1 LRPRLL
7 VLAGPSKDSTIPLP
21 ELEATLGRDP
31 ANSVA
36 VPDASVSRKH
46 CLLRRDEDERFQI
59 KDLDSRNGTLVN
71 GRSVKEHW
79 LRHGDEIATGD
90 SVFLFLVEDEDQPL
104 PASRVEF
111 DDSHPAAETKLI
123 HPREAVYLQP
133 DRLLQELP
141 ATSQVARNL
150 SGLLKISRIVHAIRD
165 LEELQ
170 AQLLDLIFEMVPA
183 DRGAILLA
191 EGAEQEFSCLYARTR
206 QSRQPQLVRV
216 SRTIARRV
224 MQENVAILG
233 VDVPTTGTLRDVE
246 SLIALE
252 VRSLICVPLTVF
264 QRVIGCI
271 YLDST
276 NAANRFH
283 EDHLQL
289 MAAIAGISAVAL
301 DNAQRLQWLEQENQR
316 LTTEVRQEQ
325 SLVGEGAKMREIF
338 QFLARVSPAESTVLI
353 EGESGT
359 GKELAARA
367 LHRNSPRKNKQFVA
381 INCAAIPET
390 LLETDLFGHERGAF
404 TGAAG
409 LKRGRL
415 EIADGGV
422 VFLDEIG
429 ELAPALQ
436 VKLLRVLQERE
447 FERVGG
453 TQTIKVDIR
462 LIAATNC
469 DLNEAVRLGRFRQ
482 DLYYRL
488 AVVQLTMPPLRE
500 RREDIP
506 MLTRHFLQKYAKR
519 SKVKPKPVSR
529 EAMAALVNYE
539 WPGNVR
545 ELENAI
551 ERALVMGSSDSVLL
565 EDLPES
571 LLEQE
576 SPVAMHEGKYHASV
590 KELKKQLIVDAVEQ
604 TRGNYVDAAG
614 ILGVHPNYL
623 HRLIRN
629 LGLKEALHD
638 ALRPRGKFS
647 GGAA

>member
-1 LRPRLL
+1 LPPRLL
-7 VLAGPSKDSTIPLP
+7 VIAGPSKDSTIPL
-21 ELEATLGRDP
+21 LDAEAALGRDP
-31 ANSVA
+31 TNAVA
-36 VPDASVSRKH
+36 LADASVSRKH
-46 CLLRRDEDERFQI
+46 CLLRREEDGRFQI

-71 GRSVKEHW
+71 GLAVKEHW

-90 SVFLFLVEDEDQPL
+90 SVFLFLVEDEDQAV

-111 DDSHPAAETKLI
+111 DDSHPTAETKVI
-123 HPREAVYLQP
+123 HPREVLYLQP
-133 DRLLQELP
+133 DRLLRELP
-141 ATSQVARNL
+141 AASQVARNL
-150 SGLLKISRIVHAIRD
+150 SALLKISRVVHAIRD

-170 AQLLDLIFEMVPA
+170 AQLLDLIFEVVPA
-183 DRGAILLA
+183 GRGAILLA
-191 EGAEQEFSCLYARTR
+191 EGAAQDFNCLYARTR
-206 QSRQPQLVRV
+206 QAGQPQLVRV
-216 SRTIARRV
+216 SRTIARQV

-233 VDVPTTGTLRDVE
+233 VDVPTSGTLRDVE
-246 SLIALE
+246 SLVASE
-252 VRSLICVPLTVF
+252 VRSLLCVPLTVF
-264 QRVIGCI
+264 RRVIGCI

-276 NAANRFH
+276 TAANRLQ

-301 DNAQRLQWLEQENQR
+301 DNARRLQWLEQENQR
-316 LTTEVRQEQ
+316 LSTEIRQEQ
-325 SLVGEGAKMREIF
+325 SLVGEGARMQEIF
-338 QFLARVSPAESTVLI
+338 QFLARVAPTESTVLI

-359 GKELAARA
+359 GKELVARA
-367 LHRNSPRKNKQFVA
+367 LHRNSPRGSKPFVA
-381 INCAAIPET
+381 INCAAIPEA
-390 LLETDLFGHERGAF
+390 LLESDLFGHERGAF
-404 TGAAG
+404 TGASAQ
-409 LKRGRL
+409 KKGRL
-415 EIADGGV
+415 EVADGGV

-453 TQTIKVDIR
+453 THTIKVDIR
-462 LIAATNC
+462 LIAATNR
-469 DLNEAVRLGRFRQ
+469 DLNEAVRTGDFRQ

-488 AVVQLTMPPLRE
+488 AVVRLTMPPLRE

-506 MLTRHFLQKYAKR
+506 MLTRHFVQKYAKR

-551 ERALVMGSSDSVLL
+551 ERALVMGSSDTVLL

-576 SPVAMHEGKYHASV
+576 SAAEMHEGKYHASV
-590 KELKKQLIVDAVEQ
+590 KELKKQLIIDAVEQ
-604 TRGNYVDAAG
+604 TRGNYVEAAG

-638 ALRPRGKFS
+638 ALRGRKFS
-647 GGAA
+647 A

>member
-1 LRPRLL
+1 
-7 VLAGPSKDSTIPLP
+7 VIAGPAKDSTIPLP
-21 ELEATLGRDP
+21 DGEATLGRDP
-31 ANSVA
+31 TNAVP

-46 CLLRRDEDERFQI
+46 CLLRREDDRFQI

-71 GRSVKEHW
+71 GQAVKEQW

-90 SVFLFLVEDEDQPL
+90 SVFLFLLEDDDQAV

-111 DDSHPAAETKLI
+111 DDSQPTAETKLI
-123 HPREAVYLQP
+123 HPKDVLYLQP

-141 ATSQVARNL
+141 AASPVARNL
-150 SGLLKISRIVHAIRD
+150 NALLKISRVVHAIRD

-170 AQLLDLIFEMVPA
+170 AQLLDLIFEVIPA
-183 DRGAILLA
+183 GRGAILLT
-191 EGAEQEFSCLYARTR
+191 EGPGLEFNCLYARTR
-206 QSRQPQLVRV
+206 QAGQPQLVRV
-216 SRTIARRV
+216 SRTIACQV
-224 MQENVAILG
+224 MKDNVAILG
-233 VDVPTTGTLRDVE
+233 VDVAASGALRDVE
-246 SLIALE
+246 SLVASE
-252 VRSLICVPLTVF
+252 VRSLLCVPLTVF
-264 QRVIGCI
+264 QRMIGCI

-276 NAANRFH
+276 NAANRFQ

-289 MAAIAGISAVAL
+289 VAAIAGISAVAL
-301 DNAQRLQWLEQENQR
+301 DNARRLQWLEQENQR
-316 LTTEVRQEQ
+316 LSTEVRQEQ
-325 SLVGEGAKMREIF
+325 SLVGEGARIKEIF
-338 QFLARVSPAESTVLI
+338 QFLARVAPSESTVLI

-367 LHRNSPRKNKQFVA
+367 LHRNSHRGNKPFVA

-390 LLETDLFGHERGAF
+390 LLESDLFGHERGAF
-404 TGAAG
+404 TGAAVQ
-409 LKRGRL
+409 KKGRL
-415 EIADGGV
+415 EVADGGV

-453 TQTIKVDIR
+453 THTIKVDIR
-462 LIAATNC
+462 LIAATNR
-469 DLNEAVRLGRFRQ
+469 DLNEAVRKGEFRQ

-488 AVVQLTMPPLRE
+488 AVVRLTMPPLRE

-506 MLTRHFLQKYAKR
+506 MLTRHFVQKYAKR

-551 ERALVMGSSDSVLL
+551 ERALVMGSADMVRL

-576 SPVAMHEGKYHASV
+576 SPAEMHEGKYHASV

-604 TRGNYVDAAG
+604 TRGNYVEAAG

-638 ALRPRGKFS
+638 GLRGRKS
-647 GGAA
+647 SA